1 MSWVGGHLRAGS
13 GRDWQPGL
21 LAQKRG
27 EWHAGSSMS
36 RRCADPAFA
45 RLKRPRPD
53 PQLRSHAFGSPHTV
67 DYCGVGGSAATVDNC
82 YKTAEGCDQSGTT
95 FSGNY
100 GQLPACTGPTP
111 HWPSTG
117 KGVIMSYVSGK
128 GELAW

>member
-1 MSWVGGHLRAGS
+1 MLPPS
-13 GRDWQPGL
+13 L
-21 LAQKRG
+21 LTPTPP
-27 EWHAGSSMS
+27 H
-36 RRCADPAFA
+36 PTPTPTPTPTHPF
-45 RLKRPRPD
+45 
-53 PQLRSHAFGSPHTV
+53 PQLRSHMFGSPHTV

-82 YKTAEGCDQSGTT
+82 FKTAKACDQSGTV